1 MLLIN
6 FMYFD
11 SDKNELSVNAKLIA
25 FDIHAS
31 NSERNGNSSGH
42 ESIKVYPGSSSS
54 QYYDELIVAST
65 SELQVENSNDNLKL
79 KEMHHSKNIQKIG
92 YINMSTTLYEC
103 NSHNLRDLS
112 NFETIYDKKDLTI
125 PSINEDTYQYA
136 GNLHSNERSLSSS
149 AAHSGKRRIKITLQL
164 SAYK

>member
-1 MLLIN
+1 
-6 FMYFD
+6 MYFG
-11 SDKNELSVNAKLIA
+11 SNENKPGVNVKLVA

-31 NSERNGNSSGH
+31 NSERNGSSSGY
-42 ESIKVYPGSSSS
+42 ESIKANPGSSSC
-54 QYYDELIVAST
+54 QDYDELIVAST
-65 SELQVENSNDNLKL
+65 SELKVENSNDKLKL
-79 KEMHHSKNIQKIG
+79 KEMHHSKNVQKIG

-103 NSHNLRDLS
+103 NSHNVRYLS

-136 GNLHSNERSLSSS
+136 GNLHANERSLSSS
-149 AAHSGKRRIKITLQL
+149 TAHSGKRRIKITLQL